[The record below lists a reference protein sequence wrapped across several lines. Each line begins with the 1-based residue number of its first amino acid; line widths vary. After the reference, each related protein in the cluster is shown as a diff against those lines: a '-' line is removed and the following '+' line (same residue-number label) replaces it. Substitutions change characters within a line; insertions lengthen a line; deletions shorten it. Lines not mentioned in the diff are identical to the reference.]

1 MVINASRK
9 IWELAC
15 GDMYRNARAKC
26 ALVLGGVI
34 PNKVYLKMTWS
45 ELYFWAKKISMLFYT
60 CLVMSSTKNSTGALM
75 SPFFQE
81 IMENVTK
88 TARSVAA
95 SIWAL
100 KKCTE
105 SLYQC
110 FVCNSFMTGFDKSSG
125 LFLEATTRASECCS
139 PEKLPEQQGLEEATG
154 IQGCKDILAV
164 NKWNIF
170 IFSFVQYNI
179 FIFLFRCISILVKF
193 TLVFV

>member
-1 MVINASRK
+1 MWGCNSQRGVPEDDMVRAVFLSQKN
-9 IWELAC
+9 W
-15 GDMYRNARAKC
+15 RN
-26 ALVLGGVI
+26 
-34 PNKVYLKMTWS
+34 
-45 ELYFWAKKISMLFYT
+45 FFYT

-110 FVCNSFMTGFDKSSG
+110 FVCNNFMTGFDKSSG

-139 PEKLPEQQGLEEATG
+139 PAKLPEQQGLEEAAG
-154 IQGCKDILAV
+154 IQGCKKYIGS
-164 NKWNIF
+164 K
-170 IFSFVQYNI
+170 
-179 FIFLFRCISILVKF
+179 
-193 TLVFV
+193 